1 MTPATIL
8 ALLRADPALAVKVDR
23 GLRRLHI
30 AGPWDEGPAG
40 IWLRRWVGV
49 TRSVAA
55 SVAAQAF
62 HSPANL
68 DLNRPVVWTVQ
79 GNRPE
84 GWGRAETIEEAKAAA
99 DAALVAAGWVL
110 APPEPEAE
118 RQCLSERAGVRCGRS
133 EGHSGPHMGPGRAWQ
148 SDVKPEAP

>member
-1 MTPATIL
+1 MTPSSIL
-8 ALLRADPALAVKVDR
+8 ALLRADPAPAVEVAR
-23 GLRRLHI
+23 GIRGLHI
-30 AGPWDEGPAG
+30 AGPWDRQSDGV
-40 IWLRRWVGV
+40 WFRRWVGV
-49 TRSVAA
+49 TR

-68 DLNRPVVWTVQ
+68 ALRQPAVWTVH

-84 GWGRAETIEEAKAAA
+84 GWGRAETTEEAKAAA

-110 APPEPEAE
+110 AQPEPEAE